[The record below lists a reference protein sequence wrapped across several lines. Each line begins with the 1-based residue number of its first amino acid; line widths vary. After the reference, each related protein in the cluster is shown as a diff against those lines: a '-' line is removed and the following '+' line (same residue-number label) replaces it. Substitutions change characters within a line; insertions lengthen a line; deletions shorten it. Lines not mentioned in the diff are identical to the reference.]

1 MLLYQ
6 NQRAWKMTQFT
17 FLSPQEKWINYCH
30 CCSPINM
37 CILYVYISRIC
48 FSSSGMELFAFVTWL
63 APFIMICMVS
73 GFYQQAFNSPSPGM
87 YRLRIVSPRRRCSRS
102 RPCWDPHLLAFGFQ
116 THLWFP
122 EASDPWRLPP
132 IPATAMGIL
141 TPNSLHASNPVTKP
155 TGQTTPLFRPG
166 LLRCN
171 WQRHCIRLRCTMWWS
186 DTHLRYEVITIS
198 HSHYYLVVVTVVRTF
213 KM

>member
-1 MLLYQ
+1 MFIYLEYAFQVQAWNYLPLLLG
-6 NQRAWKMTQFT
+6 RPHLLWSAWCQDYINR
-17 FLSPQEKWINYCH
+17 LS
-30 CCSPINM
+30 
-37 CILYVYISRIC
+37 
-48 FSSSGMELFAFVTWL
+48 T
-63 APFIMICMVS
+63 
-73 GFYQQAFNSPSPGM
+73 PGM
-87 YRLRIVSPRRRCSRS
+87 YRLRIVSPRRCCSRS

-171 WQRHCIRLRCTMWWS
+171 WQWHCIRLRCTMWWS
-186 DTHLRYEVITIS
+186 DTHLHYEVITIS